1 VGLDEPLPGLQW
13 RVLRTPMRGER
24 RDRNWQRLVI
34 GERIKTRTGELTDWR
49 LLAPPCSAGKDHM
62 SRVRVECLGC
72 NRVLER
78 RLSNIIQGQS
88 RRCRSC
94 ASRLISRQA
103 KARDAS

>member
-1 VGLDEPLPGLQW
+1 MDLDEPLPGLQW

-24 RDRNWQRLVI
+24 RERNWVPLKI
-34 GERIKTRTGELTDWR
+34 GECIPTKAGKISDWR
-49 LLAPPCSAGKDHM
+49 LLAPPWSAGKGHM

-78 RLSNIIQGQS
+78 RLSNIIQEQS
-88 RRCRSC
+88 RRCRPC
-94 ASRLISRQA
+94 ASRLASRKA

>member
-1 VGLDEPLPGLQW
+1 MDLDEPLRGLQW

-24 RDRNWQRLVI
+24 RARNWVRLKI
-34 GERIKTRTGELTDWR
+34 GERIPTKAGEISDWL
-49 LLAPPCSAGKDHM
+49 LLAPPWSAGKGHM
-62 SRVRVECLGC
+62 SQVRVQCVRC

-94 ASRLISRQA
+94 ASRLASRKA
-103 KARDAS
+103 KAGDAS